1 MPSGSLNRMSVPA
14 TNDGAGNGALLMP
27 KLQYRF
33 RILFINFGVDTST
46 PLTKQVIDVGRP
58 QIAFENI
65 VLDVYNSK
73 INIAGKHSWE
83 PVTVNLREDV
93 SGEVQ
98 KLVGQQ
104 MQKQFDFY
112 EQSQA
117 AAGQNYK
124 FQTKIEVLD
133 GGNGS
138 EFESE
143 SILETFE
150 LYGCY
155 IENVNYNTLN
165 YATSEPVTISLTIRY
180 DNAIQTDIGTGI
192 GSSVGK
198 LFGNAT
204 SSILSTGNA
213 S

>member
-1 MPSGSLNRMSVPA
+1 MPVGSLGRMSVPVS
-14 TNDGAGNGALLMP
+14 NDGAGNQTLLMP

-33 RILFINFGVDTST
+33 RVLFINFGNTNT
-46 PLTKQVIDVGRP
+46 GPLTRQVIDVGKP
-58 QIAFENI
+58 QINFENI
-65 VLDVYNSK
+65 VLDIYNSK
-73 INIAGKHSWE
+73 VNIAGKHSWE
-83 PVTVNLREDV
+83 PVTINLREDIT
-93 SGEVQ
+93 GEVQ

-104 MQKQFDFY
+104 LQKQFDFY

-117 AAGQNYK
+117 ASGASYK

-133 GGNGS
+133 GGNGT
-138 EFESE
+138 EFESA

-165 YATSEPVTISLTIRY
+165 YATSDAVTISLTIRY

-198 LFGNAT
+198 LFGNAVN
-204 SSILSTGNA
+204 SVLSTGIGG
-213 S
+213 